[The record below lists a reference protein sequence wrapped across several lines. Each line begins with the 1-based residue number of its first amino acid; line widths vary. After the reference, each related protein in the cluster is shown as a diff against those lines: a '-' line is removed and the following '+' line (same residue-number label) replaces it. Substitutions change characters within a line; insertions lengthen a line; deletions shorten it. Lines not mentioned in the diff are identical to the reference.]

1 VLSSDVLKEE
11 SLEEVFR
18 VRVQMLSI
26 DGKRV
31 NIVLNLLSV
40 R

>member
-11 SLEEVFR
+11 SLEEVYR
-18 VRVQMLSI
+18 MRVQMLSI

>member
-1 VLSSDVLKEE
+1 MLSSDVLKEE

>member
-11 SLEEVFR
+11 SLEEVYR

>member
-1 VLSSDVLKEE
+1 MLSSDVLKEE
-11 SLEEVFR
+11 SLEEVYR

>member
-11 SLEEVFR
+11 SLEEVYR
-18 VRVQMLSI
+18 VRVQMLSV

>member
-1 VLSSDVLKEE
+1 VLKEE
-11 SLEEVFR
+11 SLEEVYR
-18 VRVQMLSI
+18 VRVQMLSV

>member
-1 VLSSDVLKEE
+1 MLSSDVLKEE
-11 SLEEVFR
+11 SLEEVYR
-18 VRVQMLSI
+18 VRVQMLSV